1 MKISWKRVTIL
12 DAIKNTYGSWEEVK
26 ASKSIGVWKKL
37 IPNLMDDVEGLKAS
51 MEDVTPDVVEVG
63 SILELELQ
71 SKEMTELL

>member
-1 MKISWKRVTIL
+1 
-12 DAIKNTYGSWEEVK
+12 
-26 ASKSIGVWKKL
+26 
-37 IPNLMDDVEGLKAS
+37 MDDVEGLKAS